1 MEAVWV
7 FLPVLGA
14 LVPHAPVLRWDLAPA
29 LNRPLDFGT
38 RFRGRRVFG
47 DNKSWRGA
55 IVMFTGTLVATLV
68 LSRWPW
74 FRDRLPDDVRDAPPA
89 VYGALLGAGVVLGEL
104 PNSFFKRRL
113 GIAPGA
119 RRKSPA
125 GVAIA
130 VLDQGDFVLGAWV
143 LLLPIWVMPPLGA
156 LLAFVVVAAVHA
168 VINVIGYA
176 VGARTSPI

>member
-1 MEAVWV
+1 VEAVWV

-14 LVPHAPVLRWDLAPA
+14 LVPHAPVLRWDLFPSV
-29 LNRPLDFGT
+29 NRPLDFGA

-47 DNKSWRGA
+47 DNKTWRGA

-68 LSRWPW
+68 LTRWPW

-104 PNSFFKRRL
+104 PNSFMKRQL
-113 GIAPGA
+113 GIEPGA
-119 RRKSPA
+119 QLRSPL
-125 GVAIA
+125 GLAITI
-130 VLDQGDFVLGAWV
+130 LDQADFVLGAWV
-143 LLLPIWVMPPLGA
+143 LLLPIWAMPPLGA
-156 LLAFVVVAAVHA
+156 LLAFVVVAGVHS

-176 VGARTSPI
+176 IGARTAPI